1 LALVGDIDIPQTKA
15 LIEAY
20 FGDIPAGA
28 PVAAALDVYPPPA
41 EFPVTRTDA
50 TSGCAIGHEETL
62 IDPRAELP
70 SALAAVVG
78 PGPGQ
83 PDYYALG
90 VLANILAT
98 GDSSRLSQNIL
109 DEGLASSIWAG
120 HMDDGLKT
128 SEFIAQIIPNAGDEV
143 TGAADLLRAEFAN
156 VRAEGVTEAE
166 LQRAKNQI
174 QLNMVTGFRD
184 SAFETTEWLQ
194 WFARV
199 YGDPDQLEQELAGYL
214 AVTAEDVQRVAQTYL
229 CDRPMSWITV
239 LQEGEAVTSEYPG
252 ALVEP
257 VEVSPD
263 PLDGLPDGVVSRTSP
278 PTALPDVDMALAPFT
293 SFELDNGLDVIFV
306 AQTKTPQLTAALYV
320 GSSDAALPADQ
331 QGLAALLADLLTKGT
346 DTRAADEISAAI
358 EDIGGEVAAEAN
370 TEYIVVQASGPATAR
385 TVIFDT
391 LADITL
397 NPTFPATE
405 FAIAQEQQLSNLEF
419 VASDPDTLAWQQY
432 QRIAFPGH
440 PYGLYAT
447 PETVTAL
454 APDDLAD
461 FHTAHFVPDNAVL
474 VIAGDLTADEA
485 QAEAERA
492 FGDWAGD
499 APAAVEYPEAA
510 AGDTSAIYLIDLP
523 DAEQATILAGNR
535 SASVNDPDRFA
546 LYVANHILGG
556 TFNSRLNYNLR
567 EEHGYTYGV
576 YSSVDPL
583 RAPGYFYIYGS
594 VGQDV
599 AGPALAEVLYE
610 LDRLQTA
617 PIPDEELADA
627 QSYLI
632 SSYLMRNADMDTY
645 ARTLGYTAISGLDPE
660 TVNAVV
666 DNYAAVSAADAQA
679 AARRYIEAEQPVIVV
694 AASAAAVQAQLE
706 ELGEVVVVDAEGNPL
721 E

>member
-1 LALVGDIDIPQTKA
+1 
-15 LIEAY
+15 
-20 FGDIPAGA
+20 
-28 PVAAALDVYPPPA
+28 
-41 EFPVTRTDA
+41 
-50 TSGCAIGHEETL
+50 
-62 IDPRAELP
+62 
-70 SALAAVVG
+70 
-78 PGPGQ
+78 
-83 PDYYALG
+83 
-90 VLANILAT
+90 
-98 GDSSRLSQNIL
+98 
-109 DEGLASSIWAG
+109 
-120 HMDDGLKT
+120 MDDGLKT